1 MYEPDMVRE
10 AYNKINRKDILCIIR
25 RLYDEKGP
33 YVLVDIIAP
42 EHLKNTA
49 DYFQALKPNWHS
61 ALKDNWE

>member
-10 AYNKINRKDILCIIR
+10 VYNKINRKDILCIIR
-25 RLYDEKGP
+25 LLYDEKGP

-49 DYFQALKPNWHS
+49 
-61 ALKDNWE
+61 LKDNWE